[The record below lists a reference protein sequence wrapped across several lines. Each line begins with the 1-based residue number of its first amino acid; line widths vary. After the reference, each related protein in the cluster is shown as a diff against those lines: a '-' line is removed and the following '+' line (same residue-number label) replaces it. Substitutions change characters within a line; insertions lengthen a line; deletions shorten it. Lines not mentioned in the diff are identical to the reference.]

1 VIPCREKLEI
11 PPEDENVHA
20 DAARIYCG
28 EEPNKFGS
36 FWYPCVSTLN
46 AEKKTQP
53 MHSLYRADQ
62 LSAGAGLHERRARTG
77 IIARPAA
84 RLNSIA

>member
-1 VIPCREKLEI
+1 LEI

-46 AEKKTQP
+46 AEKKRSRCIP
-53 MHSLYRADQ
+53 S
-62 LSAGAGLHERRARTG
+62 
-77 IIARPAA
+77 IARISSRQAPDCMNEEHG
-84 RLNSIA
+84 RGLSPDRQRG